1 MEDFPFNFNLSY
13 QSEDYIV
20 KPPTGLFQLKDL
32 ITKKYNIEIENMVHI
47 PENGKKM
54 EIKNEQDYA
63 DLIQYASDSNLKEVV
78 IFINREIEEENEEG
92 EDNKGEEEEN
102 EEEDKKEKFKGKD
115 KKHNKGF
122 KEKKRIG
129 YIKEKKQMQRDETMK
144 EEEEMELA
152 VSTATLPL
160 LLFLSKC

>member
-1 MEDFPFNFNLSY
+1 MEDFPFNFNLNY

-20 KPPTGLFQLKDL
+20 KPPTGLFQLKEL

-47 PENGKKM
+47 PENGEKM

-78 IFINREIEEENEEG
+78 ILINREIEEENEEG
-92 EDNKGEEEEN
+92 EENKGEEEEEK
-102 EEEDKKEKFKGKD
+102 EEDDKKEKFKGKD

-129 YIKEKKQMQRDETMK
+129 YIKEKKQMQRDETLK
-144 EEEEMELA
+144 EEEE
-152 VSTATLPL
+152 
-160 LLFLSKC
+160 KKKKNK

>member
-20 KPPTGLFQLKDL
+20 KPPTGLFQLKNL
-32 ITKKYNIEIENMVHI
+32 IAKKYNIEIENMVHI
-47 PENGKKM
+47 PENGEKM

-129 YIKEKKQMQRDETMK
+129 YIKEKKQMQRDETLK
-144 EEEEMELA
+144 EEEE
-152 VSTATLPL
+152 
-160 LLFLSKC
+160 KKKKNK

>member
-32 ITKKYNIEIENMVHI
+32 IAKKYNIEIENMVHI
-47 PENGKKM
+47 PENGEKM

-129 YIKEKKQMQRDETMK
+129 YIKEKKQKQRDETMK
-144 EEEEMELA
+144 EEEE
-152 VSTATLPL
+152 
-160 LLFLSKC
+160 KKKKNK

>member
-32 ITKKYNIEIENMVHI
+32 IAKKYNIEIENMVHI
-47 PENGKKM
+47 PENGEKM

-144 EEEEMELA
+144 EEEE
-152 VSTATLPL
+152 
-160 LLFLSKC
+160 KKKKNK

>member
-20 KPPTGLFQLKDL
+20 KPPTGLFQLKEL

-47 PENGKKM
+47 PENGEKM

-63 DLIQYASDSNLKEVV
+63 DLIQYASNQNLKEVV
-78 IFINREIEEENEEG
+78 ILINR
-92 EDNKGEEEEN
+92 EEEN
-102 EEEDKKEKFKGKD
+102 EEEQENKEEEEEKEENDDKKEKFKGKD

-129 YIKEKKQMQRDETMK
+129 YIIEKKKMQRDETLK
-144 EEEEMELA
+144 EEEE
-152 VSTATLPL
+152 
-160 LLFLSKC
+160 KKKNKK

>member
-20 KPPTGLFQLKDL
+20 KPPTGLFQLKEL

-47 PENGKKM
+47 LENGEKM

-63 DLIQYASDSNLKEVV
+63 DLIQYASNQNLKEVV
-78 IFINREIEEENEEG
+78 ILINR
-92 EDNKGEEEEN
+92 EEEEN
-102 EEEDKKEKFKGKD
+102 EEEQENKEEEEEKEENDDKKEKFKGKD

-129 YIKEKKQMQRDETMK
+129 YIIEKKKMQRDETLK
-144 EEEEMELA
+144 EEEE
-152 VSTATLPL
+152 
-160 LLFLSKC
+160 KKKNKK

>member
-32 ITKKYNIEIENMVHI
+32 IAKKYNIEIENMVHI

-102 EEEDKKEKFKGKD
+102 EEENKKEKFKGKD

-129 YIKEKKQMQRDETMK
+129 YIKEKKQMQRDETLK
-144 EEEEMELA
+144 EEEE
-152 VSTATLPL
+152 
-160 LLFLSKC
+160 KKKKNK

>member
-20 KPPTGLFQLKDL
+20 KPPTGIFQLKDL

-47 PENGKKM
+47 PENGEKM

-144 EEEEMELA
+144 EEEE
-152 VSTATLPL
+152 
-160 LLFLSKC
+160 KKKKNK

>member
-20 KPPTGLFQLKDL
+20 KPPTGLFQLKEL

-47 PENGKKM
+47 PENGEKM

-129 YIKEKKQMQRDETMK
+129 YIKEKKQMQRDETLK
-144 EEEEMELA
+144 EEEEKKKK
-152 VSTATLPL
+152 
-160 LLFLSKC
+160 SK

>member
-32 ITKKYNIEIENMVHI
+32 IAKKYNIEIENMVHI
-47 PENGKKM
+47 PENGEKM

-129 YIKEKKQMQRDETMK
+129 YIKEKKQMQRDETLK
-144 EEEEMELA
+144 EEEE
-152 VSTATLPL
+152 
-160 LLFLSKC
+160 KKKKNK

>member
-47 PENGKKM
+47 PENGEKM

-78 IFINREIEEENEEG
+78 ILINREIEEENEEG

-144 EEEEMELA
+144 EEEE
-152 VSTATLPL
+152 
-160 LLFLSKC
+160 KKKKNK

>member
-47 PENGKKM
+47 PENGEKM

-92 EDNKGEEEEN
+92 EDNKGEEEAN

-129 YIKEKKQMQRDETMK
+129 YIKEKKQMQRDETLK
-144 EEEEMELA
+144 EEEE
-152 VSTATLPL
+152 
-160 LLFLSKC
+160 KKKKNK

>member
-20 KPPTGLFQLKDL
+20 KPPTGLFQLKEL

-47 PENGKKM
+47 PENGEKM

-63 DLIQYASDSNLKEVV
+63 DLIQYASNQNLKEVV
-78 IFINREIEEENEEG
+78 ILINR
-92 EDNKGEEEEN
+92 EEEN
-102 EEEDKKEKFKGKD
+102 EEEQENKEEEEKEENDDKKEKFKGKD

-129 YIKEKKQMQRDETMK
+129 YIIEKKKMQRDETLK
-144 EEEEMELA
+144 EEEEKKKNKKQ
-152 VSTATLPL
+152 VIN
-160 LLFLSKC
+160 

>member
-32 ITKKYNIEIENMVHI
+32 IAKKYNIEIENMVHI
-47 PENGKKM
+47 PENRKKM

-144 EEEEMELA
+144 EEEE
-152 VSTATLPL
+152 
-160 LLFLSKC
+160 KKKKNK

>member
-1 MEDFPFNFNLSY
+1 MEDFPFNFKLSY

-20 KPPTGLFQLKDL
+20 KPPTGLFQLKEL

-47 PENGKKM
+47 PENGEKM

-78 IFINREIEEENEEG
+78 ILINRELDEENEQG
-92 EDNKGEEEEN
+92 EDNKGEEEE
-102 EEEDKKEKFKGKD
+102 EKEEDDKKDKFKGKD

-144 EEEEMELA
+144 EEEE
-152 VSTATLPL
+152 
-160 LLFLSKC
+160 KKKKNK

>member
-20 KPPTGLFQLKDL
+20 KPPTGLFQLKEL

-47 PENGKKM
+47 PENGEKM

-78 IFINREIEEENEEG
+78 ILINREIEEENEEG
-92 EDNKGEEEEN
+92 EENKGEEEEEK
-102 EEEDKKEKFKGKD
+102 EENDKKEKFKGKD

-129 YIKEKKQMQRDETMK
+129 YIKEKKQMQRDETLK
-144 EEEEMELA
+144 EEEE
-152 VSTATLPL
+152 
-160 LLFLSKC
+160 KKKKNK

>member
-32 ITKKYNIEIENMVHI
+32 IAKKYNIEIENMVHI

-102 EEEDKKEKFKGKD
+102 EEDKKEKFKGKD

-144 EEEEMELA
+144 EEEE
-152 VSTATLPL
+152 
-160 LLFLSKC
+160 KKKKNK

>member
-32 ITKKYNIEIENMVHI
+32 IAKKYNIEIENMVHI

-102 EEEDKKEKFKGKD
+102 EEDDKKEKFKGKD

-129 YIKEKKQMQRDETMK
+129 YIKEKKQMQRDETLK
-144 EEEEMELA
+144 EEEE
-152 VSTATLPL
+152 
-160 LLFLSKC
+160 KKKKNK

>member
-20 KPPTGLFQLKDL
+20 KPPTGLFQLKEL
-32 ITKKYNIEIENMVHI
+32 ITKKYNIEIENMIHI
-47 PENGKKM
+47 PENGEKM

-63 DLIQYASDSNLKEVV
+63 DLIQYASNQNLKEVV
-78 IFINREIEEENEEG
+78 ILINR
-92 EDNKGEEEEN
+92 EEEEN
-102 EEEDKKEKFKGKD
+102 EEEQENKEEEQEENDDKKEKFKGKD

-129 YIKEKKQMQRDETMK
+129 YIIEKKKMQRDETLK
-144 EEEEMELA
+144 EEEEKKKNKKQ
-152 VSTATLPL
+152 VIN
-160 LLFLSKC
+160 

>member
-32 ITKKYNIEIENMVHI
+32 ITKKYNIEIENMIHI
-47 PENGKKM
+47 PENGEKM

-129 YIKEKKQMQRDETMK
+129 YIKEKKQMQRDETLK
-144 EEEEMELA
+144 EEEE
-152 VSTATLPL
+152 
-160 LLFLSKC
+160 KKKKNK

>member
-32 ITKKYNIEIENMVHI
+32 IAKKYNIEIENMVHI

-129 YIKEKKQMQRDETMK
+129 YIKEKKQMQRDETLK
-144 EEEEMELA
+144 EEEE
-152 VSTATLPL
+152 
-160 LLFLSKC
+160 KKKKNK

>member
-20 KPPTGLFQLKDL
+20 KPPTGLFQLKEL

-47 PENGKKM
+47 PENGEKM

-78 IFINREIEEENEEG
+78 ILINRELDEENEQG
-92 EDNKGEEEEN
+92 EDNKGEEEE
-102 EEEDKKEKFKGKD
+102 EKEEDDKKDKFKGKD

-129 YIKEKKQMQRDETMK
+129 YIKEKKQMQRDETLK
-144 EEEEMELA
+144 EEEEKKKK
-152 VSTATLPL
+152 
-160 LLFLSKC
+160 SK

>member
-47 PENGKKM
+47 PENGEKM

-129 YIKEKKQMQRDETMK
+129 YIKEKKQMQRDETLK
-144 EEEEMELA
+144 EEEE
-152 VSTATLPL
+152 
-160 LLFLSKC
+160 KKKKNK

>member
-20 KPPTGLFQLKDL
+20 KPHKGLLQLKEL

-47 PENGKKM
+47 PENGEKM

-129 YIKEKKQMQRDETMK
+129 YIKEKKQMKRDETMK
-144 EEEEMELA
+144 EEEE
-152 VSTATLPL
+152 
-160 LLFLSKC
+160 KKKKNK

>member
-20 KPPTGLFQLKDL
+20 KPPTGLFQLKEL
-32 ITKKYNIEIENMVHI
+32 INKKYNIEIENMVYI
-47 PENGKKM
+47 PENGEKM

-63 DLIQYASDSNLKEVV
+63 DLIQYASNQNLKEVV
-78 IFINREIEEENEEG
+78 ILINR
-92 EDNKGEEEEN
+92 EEEEN
-102 EEEDKKEKFKGKD
+102 EEEQENKEEEEKEENDDKKEKFKGKD

-129 YIKEKKQMQRDETMK
+129 YIIEKKKMQRDETLK
-144 EEEEMELA
+144 EEEE
-152 VSTATLPL
+152 
-160 LLFLSKC
+160 KKKNKK

>member
-129 YIKEKKQMQRDETMK
+129 YIKEKKQMQRDETLK
-144 EEEEMELA
+144 EEE
-152 VSTATLPL
+152 
-160 LLFLSKC
+160 KKKKKNK

>member
-32 ITKKYNIEIENMVHI
+32 ITKKYNIEIKNMVHI
-47 PENGKKM
+47 PENGEKM

-115 KKHNKGF
+115 N
-122 KEKKRIG
+122 
-129 YIKEKKQMQRDETMK
+129 
-144 EEEEMELA
+144 A
-152 VSTATLPL
+152 
-160 LLFLSKC
+160 

>member
-32 ITKKYNIEIENMVHI
+32 IAKKYNIEIENMVHI

-129 YIKEKKQMQRDETMK
+129 YIKEKKHMQRDETLK
-144 EEEEMELA
+144 EEEE
-152 VSTATLPL
+152 
-160 LLFLSKC
+160 KKKKNK